1 MGCARDAVIAPSRTL
16 MVLGVLLFAGCS
28 QERAAVPDA
37 CFGTPASLMSAL
49 RGAPPIE
56 LDDGTRVSE
65 CVSSARSEGELQAL
79 GLLYV
84 RVADLLGTQ
93 APSDPEAAFA
103 LGYLAGAVARG
114 SAASSGSIA
123 AQLAR
128 RVDQV
133 ATLDHGPAAATA
145 ALTRGRVR
153 GTRDG

>member
-1 MGCARDAVIAPSRTL
+1 
-16 MVLGVLLFAGCS
+16 
-28 QERAAVPDA
+28 
-37 CFGTPASLMSAL
+37 MSAL
-49 RGAPPIE
+49 RGTPPIE

-65 CVSSARSEGELQAL
+65 CVSAARSEGELQAL

-84 RVADLLGTQ
+84 RVADLLGTT
-93 APSDPEAAFA
+93 APSDPDSAFA

-133 ATLDHGPAAATA
+133 ATLEQGPDAATA
-145 ALTRGRVR
+145 ALARGRR
-153 GTRDG
+153 QGARDG